1 MQTILEI
8 ENIEKKYG
16 KTRVLNGISL
26 KVEEGEIISVLGP
39 SGCGKSTLLRIIAG
53 ILPLDSGAVRI
64 RGQEVSG
71 PHHSLPPEKRGIH
84 MVFQDF
90 ALWPHMK
97 VEDNITYGLKIQK
110 VDRDECRRR
119 VEEMVGL
126 LHLDGLLNRYP
137 AELSGG
143 QQQRVAIARALVTKP
158 SIVLLDEP
166 LCNLDVQLRIEM
178 RTEMSYLFHKL
189 KTTVFHVTHDPS
201 EAFAM
206 ADRIIIMNKGQIDQ
220 ADSPRGC
227 YQRPGTAL
235 VAGLL
240 GAGNDLRQSRLL
252 QKNGDGRCLVQIGQD
267 AVSGLHFG
275 DGSPDKNCGSPDK
288 TTVEIRFR
296 PEDGHWLGEQP
307 EGNCFRVKAVMST
320 FEGGCFRVKMETEQ
334 GEEFCIL
341 HSDPISENA
350 EGYVQ
355 IESEK
360 LYVYESSDH

>member
-8 ENIEKKYG
+8 ENVRKKYG
-16 KTRVLNGISL
+16 KTQVLNGISL

-53 ILPLDSGAVRI
+53 ILPLDGGVVRI

-71 PHHSLPPEKRGIH
+71 PDHNLPAEKRGIN

-110 VDRDECRRR
+110 VDRKESSRR
-119 VEEMVGL
+119 VEEIAGL
-126 LHLDGLLNRYP
+126 LHLEGLLGRYP

-206 ADRIIIMNKGQIDQ
+206 ADRIIVMNGGRIDQ
-220 ADSPRGC
+220 ADDPKNC
-227 YQRPGTAL
+227 YLRPQTAL

-240 GAGNDLRQSRLL
+240 GAGNDLKEVRLL
-252 QKNGDGRCLVQIGQD
+252 GAEGKDSCQVQLGED
-267 AVSGLHFG
+267 ALLGLYFPNQNQTAA
-275 DGSPDKNCGSPDK
+275 GSQAE
-288 TTVEIRFR
+288 VRFR
-296 PEDGHWLGEQP
+296 PEDGQWLGNHQKA
-307 EGNCFRVKAVMST
+307 NCFMAQSILST
-320 FEGGCFRVKMETEQ
+320 FEGGCYRVKMRAGNGQ
-334 GEEFCIL
+334 EFCIL
-341 HSDPISENA
+341 NPDPIPEQ
-350 EGYVQ
+350 EKGYVQ
-355 IESEK
+355 VEKEK
-360 LYVYESSDH
+360 LYVYDTIAG